1 MPRDEFDVWDKADLD
16 DEDDEEEEEELDDLN
31 DLEED
36 EEDEEDEDEENSPA
50 VSHGEKVGLHAE
62 EEGWDIADPDD
73 EVDEENRHASD
84 EEPKVGD
91 KTGTPYD
98 KAEKGHP
105 PQPKRRASVIEQ
117 KKRTGRRPKPA
128 PRPKTTKSKGGS
140 RRK

>member
-36 EEDEEDEDEENSPA
+36 EEDEEDEDEEISPSVA
-50 VSHGEKVGLHAE
+50 HGEKVGLHAE

-73 EVDEENRHASD
+73 EVDEENRRASN
-84 EEPKVGD
+84 EEPKAWE
-91 KTGTPYD
+91 KTRTYHG

-105 PQPKRRASVIEQ
+105 QQPKRPASVIES
-117 KKRTGRRPKPA
+117 KKRSGRRPKPA
-128 PRPKTTKSKGGS
+128 SRPKTTKSKGGS